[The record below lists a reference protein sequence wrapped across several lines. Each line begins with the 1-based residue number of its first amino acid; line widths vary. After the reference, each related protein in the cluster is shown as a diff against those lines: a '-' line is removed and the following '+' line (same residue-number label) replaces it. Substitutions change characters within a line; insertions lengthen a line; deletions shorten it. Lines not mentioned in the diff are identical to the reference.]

1 MKNLKSIFKKNYF
14 IINEKL
20 NEIVK
25 CYDPLAMENTKK
37 LFPDLIYCSDEYEVA
52 QGSDA
57 LVILTEWNQFRNLD
71 LNKIKQLLK
80 KPVLFDFKNLYE
92 PDKVKSLGFSY
103 KGIGRN

>member
-37 LFPDLIYCSDEYEVA
+37 LFLDLIYCSDEYETA
-52 QGSDA
+52 RDSDA
-57 LVILTEWNQFRNLD
+57 LVILIEWNQFRNLD
-71 LNKIKQLLK
+71 LSKIKQLLK
-80 KPVLFDFKNLYE
+80 KPILIDMRNLYE
-92 PDKVKSLGFSY
+92 PEKAKNLGFLY
-103 KGIGRN
+103 EGIGRK